1 MKPSVHSIF
10 ETDRNQP
17 ELTPKTFFISLPVV
31 AACGL
36 VVALA
41 FITPLLLLPAYKGP
55 IAVAEI
61 FLFAIG
67 QPVLFDAID
76 ALANK
81 AIKRYGKNR

>member
-10 ETDRNQP
+10 EADRNQP
-17 ELTPKTFFISLPVV
+17 ELTPKAFFISLPVV

-36 VVALA
+36 IVALVLIA
-41 FITPLLLLPAYKGP
+41 PLLLIPAYKGP

-81 AIKRYGKNR
+81 AIKRYGKSQ